1 MLTKLLLSC
10 DDYIYIYKGNT
21 YASISGKPDFFE
33 RYLRVFDSVRI
44 VARSKVVFDPPE
56 ETFVKIDNDRIE
68 IWEVPFFR
76 GPIQFIKS
84 YLRIQKSL
92 RDVTVGC
99 DVAILRLPSTTAYQV
114 LNFVLKNKLPF
125 AIEVVANPYDSIRT
139 SQTLMNKYY
148 YKSWDK
154 DLLKACRFADGI
166 SCVTE
171 KYMQKRYFP
180 LKQNSFTAH
189 YSSIALPLS
198 SYSSP
203 KNFPQKQ
210 TLQVLHVANHI
221 IYGGTKGHKELIEAA
236 SIVIAK
242 GFKINVVFVGKNN
255 NNGIEK
261 LNTLAKE
268 FGIAEIVTFLG
279 YQKTSQ
285 DLLNIINQSDIFVLP
300 TKSEGL
306 PRSIIEAMSQGL
318 PCVSTNISGNSELIE
333 NDFLIPNYNDIELL
347 AHKIIILLSNPEVYE
362 SSSKR
367 NFERSKNYEMTI
379 LQNKRDEF
387 YTRLKERVSPPH

>member
-1 MLTKLLLSC
+1 MQTKLLLSC
-10 DDYIYIYKGNT
+10 DDYIYFYQGNT

-56 ETFVKIDNDRIE
+56 DNFVKIDNDRIE

-76 GPIQFIKS
+76 GPLQFIKS

-92 RDVTVGC
+92 KNVTVGC

-114 LNFVLKNKLPF
+114 LKFVLKNNQTF
-125 AIEVVANPYDSIRT
+125 AIEIVANPYDSIRT
-139 SQTLMNKYY
+139 SKTLMNKFY

-154 DLLKACRFADGI
+154 DLLKACKLADGI

-180 LKQNSFTAH
+180 LKQNSFTTN

-198 SYSSP
+198 SYTSP
-203 KNFPQKQ
+203 KKFPQKQ

-242 GFKINVVFVGKNN
+242 GFKINLVFVGKDNN
-255 NNGIEK
+255 NDIEK
-261 LNTLAKE
+261 LNNLAKE
-268 FGIAEIVTFLG
+268 LGIAEVVSFLG
-279 YQKTSQ
+279 YQKTSR
-285 DLLNIINQSDIFVLP
+285 DLLNIVSKSDIFVLP

-318 PCVSTNISGNSELIE
+318 PCVTTDISGNSELIE
-333 NDFLIPNYNDIELL
+333 PEFLIPKYNDIKLL
-347 AHKIIILLSNPEVYE
+347 AHKIIVLLSNPELY
-362 SSSKR
+362 
-367 NFERSKNYEMTI
+367 
-379 LQNKRDEF
+379 
-387 YTRLKERVSPPH
+387 